1 MGVHGGRSLGTGIPM
16 FCPQRFLDWGSE
28 NQQEGWMSLTVDN
41 FQCAKQAGATHLIAH
56 AAVTIVEAE

>member
-1 MGVHGGRSLGTGIPM
+1 M